1 MAADREES
9 ENNQVEDRHSGD
21 TWVIKWTIY
30 NKLSGPL
37 AEKDV
42 KKVKMI
48 QILLFVCFLIHGL
61 TMSQESK
68 HRTARCTE

>member
-9 ENNQVEDRHSGD
+9 KNNQVEDRHSGD

-30 NKLSGPL
+30 NKLSGPI

-48 QILLFVCFLIHGL
+48 QILLFVCFLS
-61 TMSQESK
+61 TWAYDES
-68 HRTARCTE
+68 REQTSDRPLY